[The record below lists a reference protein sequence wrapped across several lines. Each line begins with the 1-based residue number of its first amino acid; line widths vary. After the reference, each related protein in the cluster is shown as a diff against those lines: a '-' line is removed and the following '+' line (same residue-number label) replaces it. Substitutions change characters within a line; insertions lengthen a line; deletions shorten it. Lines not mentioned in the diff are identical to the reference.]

1 MDVLLVLGR
10 VFFALVFLASGF
22 AHLTKTNYMVGY
34 AQSKKVP
41 AAKLSIQ
48 VSGLLLIL
56 GALSIAFGVYADLG
70 ALVIAVLLA
79 VIAVKMHDFWIQ
91 TDAQQKQ
98 NEKTQF
104 LKDIALAGAAL
115 VLFVV
120 IGSAS
125 VGSDV
130 IGPMITDALFTL

>member
-1 MDVLLVLGR
+1 MDALLIIGR
-10 VFFALVFLASGF
+10 VLFSLIFLVSGI
-22 AHLTKTNYMVGY
+22 AHLTKTKHMVGY

-56 GALSIAFGVYADLG
+56 GALSIILGVYADLG
-70 ALVIAVLLA
+70 ALVLAVLM
-79 VIAVKMHDFWIQ
+79 VIIALKMHDFWAQ
-91 TDAQQKQ
+91 TDPQQKQ
-98 NEKTQF
+98 SEMAQF
-104 LKDIALAGAAL
+104 LKDTSMAGAAL

-120 IGSAS
+120 IGSAA

-130 IGPMITDALFTL
+130 VGPMITDALFKL